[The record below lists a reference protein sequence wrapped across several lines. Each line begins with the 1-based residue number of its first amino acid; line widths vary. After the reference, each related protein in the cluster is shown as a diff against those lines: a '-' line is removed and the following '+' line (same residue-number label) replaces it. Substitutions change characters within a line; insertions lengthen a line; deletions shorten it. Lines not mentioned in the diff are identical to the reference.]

1 MKPLTPK
8 QEKFAQL
15 VAEGKNQSDAY
26 RGAYKAGKMMAKTIT
41 EKASVLMAQGNVS
54 ARVAQFRKEVSE
66 KSVVSQET
74 VIKELQRIAFFD
86 IRKLFNVDGTLKR
99 VTELDD
105 DTAAAIASIEVVDIG
120 ADGQLVLSKK
130 FKTSEKLKA
139 LDLIG
144 THLGMFVKKVEDVT
158 DPLKKA
164 MGRMTPS
171 DAQAALDALEQVRA
185 IRTKAKVSDER

>member
-1 MKPLTPK
+1 MKPLTPQ

-15 VAEGKNQSDAY
+15 VAEGNNQSAAY
-26 RGAYKAGKMMAKTIT
+26 RKAYPKSQHWKDTAVNVAGAKMMA
-41 EKASVLMAQGNVS
+41 LGNVS
-54 ARVAQFRKEVSE
+54 GRVAALRKEVSE
-66 KSVVSQET
+66 KSVVSQES

-164 MGRMTPS
+164 MGRMTPAE
-171 DAQAALDALEQVRA
+171 AQATLDALEQVRA
-185 IRTKAKVSDER
+185 IREKAKSAT

>member
-1 MKPLTPK
+1 MKPLTPQ

-26 RGAYKAGKMMAKTIT
+26 RGAYKAGKMLAKTIT

-54 ARVAQFRKEVSE
+54 ARVAELRKIVAER
-66 KSVVSQET
+66 SVVSQES

-86 IRKLFNVDGTLKR
+86 IRKLFNSDGTLKR

-158 DPLKKA
+158 DPMRKA
-164 MGRMTPS
+164 LGRMKPEQLENVIES
-171 DAQAALDALEQVRA
+171 LDKVKA
-185 IRTKAKVSDER
+185 IRQKAKSAA

>member
-1 MKPLTPK
+1 MKPLTPQ

-15 VAEGKNQSDAY
+15 VAEGNNQSAAY
-26 RGAYKAGKMMAKTIT
+26 RKAYPKSLAWKQESVAVAGAK
-41 EKASVLMAQGNVS
+41 LMALANVS
-54 ARVAQFRKEVSE
+54 QMVGDLRKKVSE
-66 KSVVSQET
+66 KSVVSQES

-164 MGRMTPS
+164 MGRMTPG

-185 IRTKAKVSDER
+185 IREKSKSAT